1 MRKPMTLE
9 LPEGDRATL
18 NRWVKSR
25 AVSDKQRLRARIVL
39 MTADG
44 CSTQSIMQTLKL
56 SNPTLNLWRRRYIE
70 CGVEG
75 LKQGK
80 TRPSRVPPLPV
91 EKVQHVLTLTLS
103 GKPVAATHWSCR
115 TLAQQVGIS
124 RMAVHRIW
132 REHRLKPH
140 LIKGFKVSNDP
151 QFEAKLRDVIGL
163 YLNPPEKA
171 IVLSVDE
178 KSQIQALDRTQPGL
192 PMKPGRNGTL
202 THDDKRHGTTTLF
215 AALNVHEGTVIGE
228 CLPKHRHDE
237 FLRFLRKLDRQTD
250 KTLAVHV
257 IVDNYATHKHANVKD
272 WLERHPRFHLHF
284 TPTSASWVNLV
295 ERFFRDITE
304 ERIRR
309 GVFRSVDDLETA
321 IMDYLEHHNADPKPY
336 QWTAKPEAIL
346 AKVAKAKEMLGTLH

>member
-1 MRKPMTLE
+1 MTIE
-9 LPEGDRATL
+9 LTEGDRAKLT
-18 NRWVKSR
+18 RWVKSR
-25 AVSDKQRLRARIVL
+25 SVSDKQRLRARIVL

-44 CSTQSIMQTLKL
+44 CSTQSIMQTLRV
-56 SNPTLNLWRRRYIE
+56 SNPTLNLWRRRYLDDGI
-70 CGVEG
+70 EG
-75 LKQGK
+75 LKKGK
-80 TRPSRVPPLPV
+80 TRPSRVPPLPT
-91 EKVQHVLTLTLS
+91 EKVQEVLTLTLS

-140 LIKGFKVSNDP
+140 RVKGFKVSNDP
-151 QFEAKLRDVIGL
+151 RFEEKLRDVIGL

-171 IVLSVDE
+171 IVFSVDE

-192 PMKPGRNGTL
+192 PMKPGKNGTM
-202 THDDKRHGTTTLF
+202 THDYKRHGTTTLF

-228 CLPKHRHDE
+228 CLPQHRHDE
-237 FLRFLRKLDRQTD
+237 FLRFLRKLDRQTN

-257 IVDNYATHKHANVKD
+257 IVDNYATHTHPNVKA
-272 WLERHPRFHLHF
+272 WLEKNSRFHLHF

-321 IMDYLEHHNADPKPY
+321 IMDYVEHRNAHPKPY
-336 QWTAKPEAIL
+336 QWTAKPESIL
-346 AKVAKAKEMLGTLH
+346 EKVSNAKEMLGTLH